1 MVNWLSKLKLRA
13 SDASRSV
20 CMFRYL
26 GHHTFC
32 ADSVILTEFSD
43 CTKSVNHPNRDAL
56 IIKTRDKRIVEL
68 YRAHNA
74 SAELSINSSTS

>member
-1 MVNWLSKLKLRA
+1 MSKNKMVNWLSKLKLSA

-26 GHHTFC
+26 GHHYFC

-43 CTKSVNHPNRDAL
+43 CTKSVNHPNRD
-56 IIKTRDKRIVEL
+56 EL
-68 YRAHNA
+68 MT
-74 SAELSINSSTS
+74 ITIGK